1 MSTLRY
7 ILEDFAADNR
17 GQTLQDYV
25 FGISVFLLTVAAV
38 VGAGLP
44 TMLATFDDGTRG
56 DTNAQAKRVAD
67 QIVMNTSIGSGNQ
80 LNTTL
85 VEAIAGSD
93 VDTLQNRYR
102 LPTTS
107 TVNVTIRNSGGSGA
121 VVTDSGV
128 TLSAGRNATGRTFA
142 KAIRLVTIGNS
153 SCDPACQLIV
163 RVW

>member
-1 MSTLRY
+1 MTSVPDAN
-7 ILEDFAADNR
+7 EDLASDNR

-25 FGISVFLLTVAAV
+25 FGVSVFLLTVATV

-56 DTNAQAKRVAD
+56 DTDAQAKRVAD
-67 QIVMNTSIGSGNQ
+67 QIVTNASDGPGNE
-80 LNTTL
+80 LNATF
-85 VEAIAGSD
+85 VEALAGSD
-93 VDTLQNRYR
+93 VANLQNRYR

-107 TVNVTIRNSGGSGA
+107 TVNVTVRNSGGSST
-121 VVTDSGV
+121 VVTDDGV
-128 TLSAGRNATGRTFA
+128 TLTAGRDTTGRTFG
-142 KAIRLVTIGNS
+142 KAVRLVTLEDR

>member
-1 MSTLRY
+1 MTTGTDAV
-7 ILEDFAADNR
+7 EDFATDNR

-25 FGISVFLLTVAAV
+25 FGVSVFLLTVAAV
-38 VGAGLP
+38 VGGGLP

-56 DTNAQAKRVAD
+56 DTDAQAKRIAD
-67 QIVMNTSIGSGNQ
+67 QIVTNTSLGPGNR
-80 LNTTL
+80 LNVTL
-85 VEAIAGSD
+85 VEAVAGSD

-107 TVNVTIRNSGGSGA
+107 TVNVTIRKPSGSGT
-121 VVTDSGV
+121 VVTNNGV
-128 TLSAGRNATGRTFA
+128 TLTAGRDATGRTFG
-142 KAIRLVTIGNS
+142 KAVRLITIGDG

>member
-1 MSTLRY
+1 MNTLQY
-7 ILEDFAADNR
+7 ILGDLSEDSR

-25 FGISVFLLTVAAV
+25 FGVSVFLLTVTAV

-56 DTNAQAKRVAD
+56 DTDAQAKRVAD
-67 QIVMNTSIGSGNQ
+67 QIVMNTSIGAGNQ

-93 VDTLQNRYR
+93 VDTLQNQYR

-107 TVNVTIRNSGGSGA
+107 TVNVTIRNSTRSGA

-128 TLSAGRNATGRTFA
+128 TLSAGRDATGRTFS
-142 KAIRLVTIGNS
+142 KAVRLVTIGNS

>member
-1 MSTLRY
+1 MTPVPDASKNLAT
-7 ILEDFAADNR
+7 DTR

-25 FGISVFLLTVAAV
+25 FGVSVFLLTVATV

-67 QIVMNTSIGSGNQ
+67 QIVMNTSNGPGNR

-85 VEAIAGSD
+85 IESLAGSD
-93 VDTLQNRYR
+93 VNTLQNRYR

-107 TVNVTIRNSGGSGA
+107 TVNVTIRNPSGSST

-128 TLSAGRNATGRTFA
+128 ALTAGRDTTGRTFG
-142 KAIRLVTIGNS
+142 KAVRLVTIGDG
-153 SCDPACQLIV
+153 SCDPACQLVV